1 MSPNPIEV
9 FEKRSAEWN
18 MHSRPV
24 LDRATWLLVHAA
36 AARFAGLDP
45 TTSDLA
51 AVGQALRECPEVV
64 TDALRLLD
72 QADVRRASALMAAAA
87 RRASSLNHER
97 QRKHARGLRTYLE
110 HLRTDSRWYT
120 AGERRVME
128 RFTWAGT
135 GVDDPSPESTF
146 EEVLRGAGPTTNTI
160 ARRVLGGRLRWVKR
174 DRARLLELVSSRMCE
189 AQADVVARSAAAL
202 WLRLRGFTGVL
213 AEAVTEL
220 EAEVERRA

>member
-1 MSPNPIEV
+1 MAAPVRWQPSVPTAQGEEHDKTSTNPIEV

-87 RRASSLNHER
+87 
-97 QRKHARGLRTYLE
+97 
-110 HLRTDSRWYT
+110 
-120 AGERRVME
+120 
-128 RFTWAGT
+128 
-135 GVDDPSPESTF
+135 PP
-146 EEVLRGAGPTTNTI
+146 
-160 ARRVLGGRLRWVKR
+160 
-174 DRARLLELVSSRMCE
+174 RLL
-189 AQADVVARSAAAL
+189 
-202 WLRLRGFTGVL
+202 
-213 AEAVTEL
+213 L
-220 EAEVERRA
+220 EP